1 MRVCGIVA
9 EYDPFHNGHLYH
21 LQQCKQV
28 AQADYVICV
37 ISCAFTQR
45 GMPALFSTQD
55 RAQMALEAGA
65 DLVLGMP
72 QSYGCAQANRF
83 ALGGVGI
90 LDALG
95 VVTHLG
101 FGVEK
106 AALPFLQ
113 TVATKLDDPDESFH
127 LRQREALKAGKSFV
141 RAQGE
146 ALAQSDRRLDPAILS
161 APNFVLGLCYLRAL
175 KRLNSPIQA
184 VPIIRKG
191 SYHDTSLAPLPS
203 ASAVRAALLRG
214 DWQGVSRA
222 LPDYIYPL
230 VAGAILAQGLHL
242 PGALDKALLTKLL
255 SGGDSNRIAEI
266 SEGLDQSIV
275 NAAGSANSREALIR
289 LLKSKRY
296 PYARINRALTNMLL
310 DVHVQPD
317 ERPSYARLLGFR
329 TTALPLL
336 KAIKPSGFP
345 LVDRPA
351 KASGPGIALDMRA
364 EMLWRIGAGQP
375 ASLAWRQAMIIYRG

>member
-21 LQQCKQV
+21 LQQCKQ
-28 AQADYVICV
+28 AAHADYVICV

-45 GMPALFSTQD
+45 GMPGLFSTQD
-55 RAQMALEAGA
+55 RARMALETGA

-72 QSYGCAQANRF
+72 QSFGCSQANRF

-90 LDALG
+90 LDALQ

-101 FGVEK
+101 FGVEQV
-106 AALPFLQ
+106 ALPFLQ
-113 TVATKLDDPDESFH
+113 TVAAKLDDPDEPYR
-127 LRQREALKAGKSFV
+127 LRQREALRAGKSFA

-146 ALAQSDRRLDPAILS
+146 ALAQSDELLDPAILS

-175 KRLNSPIQA
+175 KRLNSSIQA
-184 VPIIRKG
+184 VPIIRRG

-214 DWQGVSRA
+214 DWQGAARV
-222 LPDYIYPL
+222 LPDVVYPL
-230 VAGAILAQGLHL
+230 AAGAALAQGLHL
-242 PGALDKALLTKLL
+242 PGALDKALLVKLL
-255 SGGDSNRIAEI
+255 SGGDFSQIAEI
-266 SEGLDQSIV
+266 SEGLDQRILSAARVV
-275 NAAGSANSREALIR
+275 NNREALIR
-289 LLKSKRY
+289 LVKSKRY
-296 PYARINRALTNMLL
+296 PYARISRALTNMLL

-317 ERPSYARLLGFR
+317 ERPRYARLLGFR
-329 TTALPLL
+329 NTALPLL

-345 LVDRPA
+345 LIDRPA
-351 KASGPGIALDMRA
+351 KADFPGIAQDMCA
-364 EMLWRIGAGQP
+364 EMLWRLGAGQA
-375 ASLAWRQAMIIYRG
+375 ASLAWHQDMIIV